1 MKSFRYFTVILALA
15 AFASCSEQNK
25 EEPEEKPEEQTSVF
39 SLNTSS
45 LEFDHTGGTQQV
57 SVTASGS
64 WTASSTDESWCTVSP
79 ASGNGEGS
87 LTVSVTEIPDESEGR
102 SAKLLVSADGLTLT
116 VTVDQRFNPD
126 IFSIEPTSIAL
137 GPEGGDFEFTVVSH
151 ERAYEITI
159 VDPWIT
165 EVSRSGNPFSGEK
178 VKCRAEAN
186 PNEQE
191 RSGVV
196 SVCTQDGSCIPVMI
210 SQSGQIAG
218 ANILAMRFTATW
230 CGYCP
235 YMDETFHKV
244 AAQQERF
251 VYVTFHASA
260 GYPLYFKPSD
270 TLCKSYSIDG
280 FPTGVIGGWK
290 PVDNYTDTDYTA
302 NKVVSVMNDFS
313 GKFLCTAASTTTATL
328 SGSQLSVS
336 TEIRSTTAET
346 YKVVALVLESGII
359 QAQAFYPASGGSQ
372 TLSDFSH
379 DNVARKLLTG
389 SILGDDVEM
398 EAGGTKTLDW
408 STELDSSWNTDN
420 LSVLVY
426 IYRDYGNLAKYKA
439 KSKYP
444 NNYIQNAE
452 IVPVQ

>member
-1 MKSFRYFTVILALA
+1 MTIPA
-15 AFASCSEQNK
+15 AR
-25 EEPEEKPEEQTSVF
+25 
-39 SLNTSS
+39 
-45 LEFDHTGGTQQV
+45 
-57 SVTASGS
+57 
-64 WTASSTDESWCTVSP
+64 WCTVSP
-79 ASGNGEGS
+79 ASGNGEGT

-126 IFSIEPTSIAL
+126 IFSIEPTGIAL
-137 GPEGGDFEFTVVSH
+137 GPEGGDFEFTVISH

-159 VDPWIT
+159 VDSWIT

-186 PNEQE
+186 PNEQG

-260 GYPLYFKPSD
+260 GYPLYFKPAD
-270 TLCKSYSIDG
+270 TLCKSYSIEG
-280 FPTGVIGGWK
+280 FPTGVIAGWK

-313 GKFLCTAASTTTATL
+313 GKFLCTATL

-336 TEIRSTTAET
+336 TEIRSTSAET

-359 QAQAFYPASGGSQ
+359 QAQTFFPTTGGTQ

-389 SILGDDVEM
+389 SILGDDVEV

-408 STELDSSWNTDN
+408 STELDGNWNTDN